1 MAFLLLEFELAR
13 RQQGSASQESQ
24 SSDLAPA
31 AGSLERLES
40 SVPDIDAAEKG
51 VPSTHVC
58 TVKRFRKQ
66 PAPSSSVPDTS
77 SALVGGGDGPV
88 LQPPFKVMRPTP
100 KVLPLRPST
109 GVQEG
114 TSMWPGQ
121 QHSEIAVG
129 LNKPPAFWAC

>member
-24 SSDLAPA
+24 SSDLAPT

-40 SVPDIDAAEKG
+40 SVTDIDAAEKG

-66 PAPSSSVPDTS
+66 PAPSNSVPDTS
-77 SALVGGGDGPV
+77 SRWWVV
-88 LQPPFKVMRPTP
+88 VMEQFFSG
-100 KVLPLRPST
+100 PLR
-109 GVQEG
+109 
-114 TSMWPGQ
+114 
-121 QHSEIAVG
+121 
-129 LNKPPAFWAC
+129 

>member
-24 SSDLAPA
+24 SSDLALG
-31 AGSLERLES
+31 AGCLERLES
-40 SVPDIDAAEKG
+40 SVTDIDAAEIG

-66 PAPSSSVPDTS
+66 PAPSNSVPDIS
-77 SALVGGGDGPV
+77 SALLGDSDGTV
-88 LQPPFKVMRPTP
+88 LQPPFKLMRPTP